1 MNVFIRTIEVIVIKK
16 VLPNNKKNLKE
27 EKKDEVIKQNFIGY
41 YSIHEVC

>member
-27 EKKDEVIKQNFIGY
+27 EKKGSYQTKFYRILQY
-41 YSIHEVC
+41 T